1 MERRPV
7 SESPA
12 PRYPSYEDFCSNR
25 RKFMRL
31 IGLGAGVAALGGMVG
46 CSPPQLAGDI
56 VALEVPD
63 APACPLP
70 GDIAVSLPGEMPV
83 PEPPVAEEP
92 FPALDG
98 DISIAELPQL
108 RGSMPVPAPP
118 APEPPA
124 PRPTPRPPGS
134 IKPPLPA
141 LGGVMI
147 APEPAS

>member
-12 PRYPSYEDFCSNR
+12 PRYPSYDEFHANR
-25 RKFMRL
+25 RKFL
-31 IGLGAGVAALGGMVG
+31 QVIGLGASVAALGGLTSG
-46 CSPPQLAGDI
+46 CQPEEPSP
-56 VALEVPD
+56 ALGGVTVV
-63 APACPLP
+63 C
-70 GDIAVSLPGEMPV
+70 
-83 PEPPVAEEP
+83 PEPPPPMLDGEMAVAVP
-92 FPALDG
+92 DPAPQLDG

-124 PRPTPRPPGS
+124 PRPTPRPPGA

-147 APEPAS
+147 APDPAS